1 MMYGLDKPTL
11 KDSSLCDI
19 LLWLSRQR
27 RRFRVTGLSM
37 LPLLQPGDE
46 ILVNCHA
53 YQHRHPQ
60 PGDIIIAQH
69 PYKPQ
74 TRIVKRVTEVR
85 ADGACFVRGDNPA
98 ESTDSRAFG
107 WMSSEQI
114 LGQVTSRFLW
124 FAPSDPTTLTVTEKN
139 SS

>member
-1 MMYGLDKPTL
+1 MELLDEPTL
-11 KDSSLCDI
+11 KNSTWWDI

-46 ILVNCHA
+46 ILVNFKA
-53 YQHRHPQ
+53 YRNQSPQ
-60 PGDIIIAQH
+60 AGEIIVAQH
-69 PYKPQ
+69 PYKPN
-74 TRIVKRVTEVR
+74 TRIVKRVSGVR
-85 ADGACFVRGDNPA
+85 EDGACFLQGDNSA

-107 WMSSEQI
+107 WIHPQQI
-114 LGQVTSRFLW
+114 LGRVTSRFLL
-124 FAPSDPTTLTVTEKN
+124 FTPAEIVKLTVTEKK